1 MNDILAIIICF
12 HPDHRRLRDLIASI
26 DQDVSRI
33 ILFDNGGLAI
43 QELGELSDK
52 VETASRGRN
61 VGLGEPLNYGC
72 DVAARGGFRFFVSFD
87 QDSTPSSGMI
97 GRLRDELLAY
107 QERDA
112 RAVAIGP
119 QLVDCRQGHHQV
131 VPFIRFQGLKAL
143 KWSGEGT
150 QPVSHL
156 ITSGCMIDVSR
167 WGEVDRFLDD
177 LFIDYVD
184 NNWSWR
190 AERRGY
196 VLLGTSRAIMP
207 HELSDGI
214 ESVGFFSVNKYS
226 PVRRYFQMRN
236 SAYHFFHESLTWA
249 QRVFVLRAMMV
260 TFVSALI
267 SDAAPLLSFSHCIQ
281 GLGHGLI
288 GRLGAW
294 K

>member
-12 HPDHRRLRDLIASI
+12 HPDHHRLRDLIANI
-26 DQDVSRI
+26 GQDVSKI
-33 ILFDNGGLAI
+33 ILFDNDGLAS

-52 VETASRGRN
+52 VEIVSRGRN

-72 DVAARGGFRFFVSFD
+72 DVAAREGFRFCVSFD
-87 QDSTPSSGMI
+87 QDSTPPSGMI
-97 GRLRDELLAY
+97 SRLRDEFLAY
-107 QERDA
+107 RARDTQA
-112 RAVAIGP
+112 IAIGP
-119 QLVDCRQGHHQV
+119 QLVDCRQGHHEV
-131 VPFIRFQGLKAL
+131 VPFIQFQGLKAL

-150 QPVSHL
+150 QVVSHL

-190 AERRGY
+190 AVQRGY
-196 VLLGTSRAIMP
+196 VLLGTSRVIMP
-207 HELSDGI
+207 HEISDGI
-214 ESVGFFSVNKYS
+214 EKAGAFSVNKYS

-236 SAYHFFHESLTWA
+236 SVYHLFHESMTPA
-249 QRVFVLRAMMV
+249 QRLFVLRAMAV
-260 TFVSALI
+260 TLVSASI
-267 SDAAPLLSFSHCIQ
+267 SDASSLRSLWECFR

-288 GRLGAW
+288 GRLGANR
-294 K
+294 